1 MWNSISYSKPSKE
14 YYGGETS
21 FIVKLK
27 DGKSKV
33 GSYNNNLHAYKSPLL
48 KTFIKE
54 EDLDNMI
61 EFDKEKQHE
70 YFINLHTSTN
80 YIEMFR
86 KIHLTN
92 IQPGVICAFDFN
104 SIDLP
109 IHDSNKITLEK
120 IGKKICEKINDNRLS
135 YDLRKVMVTIDSFS
149 NVKYKLS
156 FRWDAK

>member
-1 MWNSISYSKPSKE
+1 
-14 YYGGETS
+14 
-21 FIVKLK
+21 
-27 DGKSKV
+27 
-33 GSYNNNLHAYKSPLL
+33 L

-70 YFINLHTSTN
+70 YFINLHTSAN
-80 YIEMFR
+80 FVEMFR
-86 KIHLTN
+86 KRHLSN
-92 IQPGVICAFDFN
+92 IQPGVICVFDFN

-120 IGKKICEKINDNRLS
+120 IGKIICEKINDNRLS
-135 YDLRKVMVTIDSFS
+135 YDLRKVMVTVDNFS
-149 NVKYKLS
+149 SVKYKLS